1 MPAVKILLELV
12 QDVGFH
18 GPLLVLVER
27 VPADAHDHAVDWPP
41 VHGRQAP
48 VYAAHQLAGQP
59 LNHLLGEVGRREPC
73 TQHNIHQ
80 Y

>member
-12 QDVGFH
+12 EDVGFH
-18 GPLLVLVER
+18 GTLLVLVER
-27 VPADAHDHAVDWPP
+27 VPADAHDHAVYGPP

-48 VYAAHQLAGQP
+48 VDTAHQLAGQS
-59 LNHLLGEVGRREPC
+59 LYHLLGEVGRREPC